1 MPQQSD
7 RPHHSA
13 AIRSVLEFHST
24 FGLPVNTTPTLRIDS
39 ELGKLRIDL
48 LEEEVGEFADATK
61 RQDLSALADALGD
74 IVYVAYGAAIT
85 YGIDLDAVL
94 AEIHRSNMSKLGAD
108 GRPVYRSDGKV
119 LKSPLYSPPDIATV
133 LDQQLPLPVAND
145 GKGQ

>member
-1 MPQQSD
+1 MTQ
-7 RPHHSA
+7 RPDSLHHSA
-13 AIRSVLEFHST
+13 AMRSVLEFHST
-24 FGLPVNTTPTLRIDS
+24 FGLPVNANPTLRVDG

-61 RQDLSALADALGD
+61 RQDLTALADALGD
-74 IVYVAYGAAIT
+74 IVYVAYGAAAT

-133 LDQQLPLPVAND
+133 LDQQPPLPVTND
-145 GKGQ
+145 GN

>member
-1 MPQQSD
+1 M
-7 RPHHSA
+7 
-13 AIRSVLEFHST
+13 RSVLEFHST
-24 FGLPVNTTPTLRIDS
+24 FGLPVNANPTLRVDG

-61 RQDLSALADALGD
+61 RQDLTALADALGD
-74 IVYVAYGAAIT
+74 IVYVAYGAAAT

-133 LDQQLPLPVAND
+133 LDQQPPLPVTND
-145 GKGQ
+145 GN